1 MRRILRLISTI
12 PAEWIIVIAAWIL
25 LLLWGIAGIVTE
37 ALLKRARYKRDARF
51 YEQAYNAALDA
62 ARINEDLANYYK
74 TRAEDAENSWKI
86 ALRFNATAIGRENEL
101 HEKIA
106 GLKWENSEL
115 RKKLEAANDGTARRT
130 GTDEGVSL
138 GEAAGVSLPGTAS
151 ASSHTERRAT
161 E

>member
-1 MRRILRLISTI
+1 MRLISTI

-62 ARINEDLANYYK
+62 ARINEDLANHYK
-74 TRAEDAENSWKI
+74 ARAEDAENAWKV
-86 ALRFNATAIGRENEL
+86 ALRFNVNAVTRENKL
-101 HEKIA
+101 REKIA
-106 GLKWENSEL
+106 ALKWENSEL
-115 RKKLEAANDGTARRT
+115 RKKLEAVNDGTARRT

-138 GEAAGVSLPGTAS
+138 GEAAGVPLPGIAP
-151 ASSHTERRAT
+151 ASSHPERRAA